1 MNKECS
7 VKVKVTIHKESSF
20 FGPGI
25 AHLIKNI
32 DEIGSVKEAC
42 VTMGLSYSKG
52 WFILNRAEQEL
63 GYPLIHRS
71 HGGKD
76 GGGASLTDEGREL
89 LSRFEELESRVA
101 AYAEDAFDD
110 IFGASLGASESE
122 K

>member
-1 MNKECS
+1 MTNEYS
-7 VKVKVTIHKESSF
+7 VKVKVTIHKETSF

-42 VTMGLSYSKG
+42 VSMGLSYSKG

-63 GYPLIHRS
+63 GYPLIRRS

-76 GGGASLTDEGREL
+76 GGGASLTDEGHEL
-89 LSRFEELESRVA
+89 LRKFDELESRVA
-101 AYAEDAFDD
+101 AYAREAFDE
-110 IFGASLGASESE
+110 IFMDAPSESE
-122 K
+122 E